1 MALLRVSIAFF
12 LTLFLSVAASAQDKT
27 MDAAF
32 DGPYVDLLP
41 ALLAVD
47 TDKPVVTIK
56 TAEDA
61 SGILMELP
69 AKGREPVHR
78 WVVVTLTNSGPVARD
93 VVVATP
99 HQGFSGSGLFWPKL
113 IGSRIQN
120 VVAAGAATIAPL
132 RVINSDAFALHIE
145 SKGRVTV
152 AMELTRTGL
161 DQIELWQ
168 RAAFD
173 AKAEQGGFYRGVLL
187 GIAMLLG
194 VIAISFY
201 AVRTI
206 AVFPFASVFI
216 WSAIA
221 FIALEAGY
229 LPQINDL
236 LPKEFELGPEIRA
249 IVEGLMVVGLI
260 LCLISFAD
268 LRKRRPVIGNILLLA
283 AGLLLALPVYGWFEP
298 ARASGIARI
307 CFVAVALL
315 GCVFIFALW
324 RERAAR
330 ARVVFLSWAMIVA
343 WTLLAAVAALT
354 PAADSM
360 VKPFLSA
367 GLLLVILTMSFAL
380 AQFAFTQGFL
390 AQRFFAEDARRALA
404 LAASQQCVWD
414 WRVEENSLHVGE
426 DLEKTLGLRRG
437 SLRDSTPEAWL
448 ELIHPADRSAYLAAV
463 EEAERRGQGS
473 FSQEFRLRRG
483 DGTFRWFLLKAR
495 AIPGP
500 EQRAVRCIGTLSD
513 ITATRRAQDQ
523 LLSDAVHDRVT
534 DLPNRALL
542 LDRIEREISSAGRMP
557 VNNLYL
563 MLLDLDRFK
572 AVNDGLGHETGDGLL
587 KIVGRRLV
595 AIASV
600 HDTVARMPGDQFAIL
615 FHGDKPKRDILTFTD
630 KVRTTVSKP
639 VNMRP
644 QEIFL
649 TASIGVSA
657 LREGSLTAEGLVKDA
672 AVALYEAKR
681 RGKDTVEFFRE
692 AMRDDR
698 TELVVLEAELRRAL
712 ERNEI
717 EVLYQPVA
725 RIADMELAGFEA
737 LMRWRH
743 KTMGLLAPEAF
754 IGLAETTGII
764 KDIGH
769 YVLNEAG
776 RQLGIWQRAF
786 RPHDPLFVAVN
797 VSSSQF
803 LAADLID
810 DVKALLVREG
820 LVRDTLKLEVT
831 ESIVM
836 ENPELVI
843 QILDRLKQ
851 MGVGIACD
859 DFGTGYSSLSN
870 LRRLPFDTLK
880 VDRSFIET
888 NADDAKATLI
898 LEAIILLAHD
908 LGLTVV
914 AEGIQSQEDVDRLGA
929 LVCDFGQGYFIG
941 EPMTAKQ
948 VVDVLSGVPLAAA
961 RHKTAIDTLWERM
974 AGTSNVRVPEPLPD
988 RKPMPREVKSE
999 AKPATSREAAV
1010 EPKSLIPPPRE
1021 VKPEPKP
1028 ALPPREAK
1036 AEPKPTPSPRE
1047 VKPESK
1053 PVPPREMKPEPVP
1066 AKRTEPEP
1074 VSAKQPP
1081 ASPPPQEPRSPGPA
1095 PPPTEAVPVKAGKP
1109 TVVLLPGLTPPVF
1122 AKSGPHKHPSAAV
1135 PEAHHDETSDLV
1147 KSEPPHPAP
1156 PQPGGAPMAPHP
1168 LEQGDGEG
1176 DSEEFVEELD
1186 EAGAEVSEPAS
1197 VAQPEDALAAQ
1208 KAKVARLGKR
1218 LRRKAVS
1225 KEQPPAEA

>member
-1 MALLRVSIAFF
+1 MALLRISIAFF
-12 LTLFLSVAASAQDKT
+12 LMLLLSVAAAAQDKT
-27 MDAAF
+27 VDAAF
-32 DGPYVDLLP
+32 DGPSIDLLP
-41 ALLAVD
+41 NLLAVD
-47 TDKPVVTIK
+47 TDKPVVTIR

-78 WVVVTLTNSGPVARD
+78 WVVVTLTNSGAAARD
-93 VVVATP
+93 LVVAMP
-99 HQGFSGSGLFWPKL
+99 HQGFAGSGLWWPKP

-120 VVAAGAATIAPL
+120 VVAAGNAAIAPL
-132 RVINSDAFALHIE
+132 RVINSDAFALRIE
-145 SKGRVTV
+145 PKGRVTV

-161 DQIELWQ
+161 DEVELWQ
-168 RAAFD
+168 RIAFD
-173 AKAEQGGFYRGVLL
+173 GKAEQAGFYRGALL

-194 VIAISFY
+194 VVALSLY
-201 AVRTI
+201 AVRTL

-221 FIALEAGY
+221 FIALELGY
-229 LPQINDL
+229 LPQINEA
-236 LPKEFELGPEIRA
+236 LPKGFEFGPEIRA
-249 IVEGLMVVGLI
+249 VVEGLMVVGLI
-260 LCLISFAD
+260 LCLTSFAD
-268 LRKRRPVIGNILLLA
+268 LRKRRPVVGNILLLA

-307 CFVAVALL
+307 SFAAVVIL
-315 GCVFIFALW
+315 GCFLIFSMW
-324 RERAAR
+324 REGAAR
-330 ARVVFLSWAMIVA
+330 ARVSLMSWAMITA
-343 WTLLAAVAALT
+343 WTLLAAFAALT

-360 VKPFLSA
+360 VKPFLSP
-367 GLLLVILTMSFAL
+367 GLVLVILTMSFAL
-380 AQFAFTQGFL
+380 AQFAFAQGFL

-437 SLRDSTPEAWL
+437 SLKDNSPEAWL
-448 ELIHPADRSAYLAAV
+448 DFIHPADRSAYLAAV
-463 EEAERRGQGS
+463 EEADRRGHGS
-473 FSQEFRLRRG
+473 FAQEFRLRRG
-483 DGTFRWFLLKAR
+483 DGTFRWFLLRAR
-495 AIPGP
+495 AIPGAD
-500 EQRAVRCIGTLSD
+500 QRAARCIGTLSD

-534 DLPNRALL
+534 GLPNRALL
-542 LDRIEREISSAGRMP
+542 VDRIEREISASGRMP

-563 MLLDLDRFK
+563 MLIDLDRFK

-587 KIVGRRLV
+587 KIVGKRLA
-595 AIASV
+595 AIASEY
-600 HDTVARMPGDQFAIL
+600 DTVARMPGDQFAIL
-615 FHGDKPKRDILTFTD
+615 FHGDKPKRDILPFTD
-630 KVRTTVSKP
+630 KVRQTVSKP

-698 TELVVLEAELRRAL
+698 TELVVLEAELRRAI

-717 EVLYQPVA
+717 EVLYQPIA
-725 RIADMELAGFEA
+725 RLADMELAGFEA
-737 LMRWRH
+737 LVRWRH

-769 YVLNEAG
+769 RVLNEAG

-803 LAADLID
+803 MAADLID
-810 DVKALLVREG
+810 DVKMLLAREG

-831 ESIVM
+831 ESMVM
-836 ENPELVI
+836 ENPALVI

-851 MGVGIACD
+851 MGIGVACD

-870 LRRLPFDTLK
+870 LRRMPFDTLK

-888 NADDAKATLI
+888 DVDDAKASLI
-898 LEAIILLAHD
+898 LESIILLAHD
-908 LGLTVV
+908 LGLAVV

-929 LVCDFGQGYFIG
+929 LACDFGQGYFIG

-961 RHKTAIDTLWERM
+961 QHKTAIDTLWERM
-974 AGTSNVRVPEPLPD
+974 AGTSNVRVPEPL
-988 RKPMPREVKSE
+988 RE
-999 AKPATSREAAV
+999 R
-1010 EPKSLIPPPRE
+1010 R
-1021 VKPEPKP
+1021 PEPKP
-1028 ALPPREAK
+1028 ALPKEVKVEPKAAPKEAK
-1036 AEPKPTPSPRE
+1036 PEAPVKHAEPERAQVKPSPQPTPAQDQRA
-1047 VKPESK
+1047 
-1053 PVPPREMKPEPVP
+1053 PEPAQP
-1066 AKRTEPEP
+1066 AK
-1074 VSAKQPP
+1074 S
-1081 ASPPPQEPRSPGPA
+1081 
-1095 PPPTEAVPVKAGKP
+1095 GKP
-1109 TVVLLPGLTPPVF
+1109 SVAMPPGLTPPVF
-1122 AKSGPHKHPSAAV
+1122 ARPGTQKPAAAAPSAPPASEPKAPV
-1135 PEAHHDETSDLV
+1135 HEPTGDLV
-1147 KSEPPHPAP
+1147 KSEPTPVAQP
-1156 PQPGGAPMAPHP
+1156 PLPGGAPMAPRGQAQNEMEDEEAEE
-1168 LEQGDGEG
+1168 EQAD
-1176 DSEEFVEELD
+1176 ELD
-1186 EAGAEVSEPAS
+1186 ESSAEAGEPGAAQSDEEV
-1197 VAQPEDALAAQ
+1197 AAQ
-1208 KAKVARLGKR
+1208 KAKAARLGKK
-1218 LRRKAVS
+1218 LRRKAQA